1 MAALAAAAA
10 HPSTTT
16 VGPPSSREGRLLNLP
31 HELLLIVL
39 NELLHGRAYEGI
51 LALARLLHCNR
62 ELWSLRREVRVL
74 AERRLLPL
82 ARVCGLDGMIR
93 DVDNNEGLAKR
104 AEEDLLAPRASA
116 LEKVAV
122 LTALTSLGS
131 NSLIAEK
138 TIQGFHLF
146 GCADNIKRFATF
158 SMLMRKHAKLEAH
171 IEGHAAT
178 HGSAQI
184 AVSRQRAAYIGHLL
198 CAQGVDASRLH
209 MRGWGNRISSA
220 ETWVGAHRAQVFFTF
235 RSKNAHAIGPQV
247 GPNGGPY
254 LPHDDG
260 QGVAVDNYAFMPPRS
275 GSYAFYDT
283 LAAALAHLS
292 GVSRWVKKD
301 NSFRRKVAR
310 EAARSKARQV
320 QLHRML

>member
-1 MAALAAAAA
+1 MRGIAASAERGCDGDWCDCE
-10 HPSTTT
+10 S
-16 VGPPSSREGRLLNLP
+16 EF
-31 HELLLIVL
+31 
-39 NELLHGRAYEGI
+39 
-51 LALARLLHCNR
+51 LHCRPGRNDYYAV
-62 ELWSLRREVRVL
+62 WRR
-74 AERRLLPL
+74 
-82 ARVCGLDGMIR
+82 
-93 DVDNNEGLAKR
+93 
-104 AEEDLLAPRASA
+104 
-116 LEKVAV
+116 
-122 LTALTSLGS
+122 
-131 NSLIAEK
+131 
-138 TIQGFHLF
+138 
-146 GCADNIKRFATF
+146 
-158 SMLMRKHAKLEAH
+158 
-171 IEGHAAT
+171 
-178 HGSAQI
+178 
-184 AVSRQRAAYIGHLL
+184 
-198 CAQGVDASRLH
+198 VDACRLH